1 MIRTPDCHNVLV
13 LTCIARYS
21 TVVKGF
27 DHASDIGQPVFT
39 LATLCRPRPRHGHR
53 GDVDG
58 ALQRLTWRDLQES
71 YWAASVCTSLHGWC
85 DQSWIRHRGTH
96 DGTYSSAVLR
106 SSCATG
112 DGKFAFVEFATPE
125 MASAGLSLNGLML
138 HGRPLRVGRPQV
150 RCICTPVV
158 FIGSHLVPRRV
169 ECIQL
174 GHRCDL
180 IAGIC
185 AAS

>member
-1 MIRTPDCHNVLV
+1 MHLTLV
-13 LTCIARYS
+13 SLYPHLPRSADLALGMVTEATLMELFNGSLGEIFKS
-21 TVVKGF
+21 PT
-27 DHASDIGQPVFT
+27 GQPPCVQVSM
-39 LATLCRPRPRHGHR
+39 A
-53 GDVDG
+53 G
-58 ALQRLTWRDLQES
+58 AIN
-71 YWAASVCTSLHGWC
+71 CGF
-85 DQSWIRHRGTH
+85 RHRGTH